1 MLLINQKSVSASET
15 GDSDAYSNYSLS
27 DASYSYTSD
36 RISSFDGFNVCI
48 EWTTK
53 RIFDHRV
60 RKRDAVEQKNK
71 GRRAI
76 RMEKNKIK
84 LHCYEI

>member
-48 EWTTK
+48 E
-53 RIFDHRV
+53 
-60 RKRDAVEQKNK
+60 
-71 GRRAI
+71 
-76 RMEKNKIK
+76 
-84 LHCYEI
+84 